1 MTFSLNQQFEE
12 LVKTTLS
19 EKQMITDNNNNNNSN
34 NTDNNEEITVIGKS
48 TRRPDFPD
56 SIISILKEMQ
66 EENIP

>member
-48 TRRPDFPD
+48 TRRPNFPD
-56 SIISILKEMQ
+56 SITSILKEMQ
-66 EENIP
+66 EENTP